1 MTGPP
6 AFTIRLPAPY
16 TEPTPRWV
24 RVKAGDAWV
33 ADSRRALLVCRYGP
47 GMLPTYAFPDDD
59 VADPALAFRLT
70 GLAPELA
77 AAEGMWTFPWG
88 WEARWYEEA
97 TEVFVHAR
105 DPSKRV
111 DAMQS
116 ERHVRVE
123 RDGELLAESRR
134 PVALFETWLP
144 TRWYLPPEDV
154 RLDALTESATVTR
167 CPYKG
172 TARFWS
178 APGRADIAWSYPE
191 PVPECPRVAGLICFF
206 NEHVDLTVD
215 GERQERP
222 VTPWSFDSRG

>member
-1 MTGPP
+1 
-6 AFTIRLPAPY
+6 
-16 TEPTPRWV
+16 
-24 RVKAGDAWV
+24 
-33 ADSRRALLVCRYGP
+33 
-47 GMLPTYAFPDDD
+47 
-59 VADPALAFRLT
+59 
-70 GLAPELA
+70 
-77 AAEGMWTFPWG
+77 MWSFPWG
-88 WEARWYEEA
+88 GDVRWFEEA

-154 RLDALTESATVTR
+154 RLDALTESGTVTR

-178 APGRADIAWSYPE
+178 APGKADIAWSYPE
-191 PVPECPRVAGLICFF
+191 PIPECPRVAGLICFF

-215 GERQERP
+215 GERAGASGHALVVRRP
-222 VTPWSFDSRG
+222 RLTRAPLACRRS